1 MKDIKIIDNFLPEN
15 EFKNLYKNLTDPLF
29 PWYITQV
36 INNEYNHELLV
47 DPIDNY
53 QFCHHFYYPVYQGKS
68 PQVCQGIN
76 CLDPILKRLDC
87 ISLARIKANCLP
99 RTSSIIRHGF
109 HVDAI
114 LKTSIKDF
122 KASIFYVNTNNGYT
136 EFEDGTRIE
145 SISNRLV
152 TFPIH
157 LRHTG
162 TTCTDKPFRVVINFN
177 YF

>member
-1 MKDIKIIDNFLPEN
+1 MNDIKIIDNFLPEN
-15 EFKNLYKNLTDPLF
+15 EFKILNDNLTDPLF
-29 PWYITQV
+29 PWYINQV
-36 INNEYNHELLV
+36 INDDYNHKLLA

-53 QFCHHFYYPVYQGKS
+53 QFCHHFYYPVSDGGS
-68 PQVCQGIN
+68 PNVCQGIN
-76 CLDPILKRLDC
+76 CLDPIIKRLDC

-109 HVDAI
+109 HIDAI
-114 LKTSIKDF
+114 TASPKKDF
-122 KASIFYVNTNNGYT
+122 KVSIFYVNTNNGYT

-162 TTCTDKPFRVVINFN
+162 TTCTNQSVRIVINFN